1 MKIDATCIDRNGVT
15 AVVSVDLDYVQDTD
29 GLRHWIE
36 EELYG
41 WSLVNKENF
50 DTLDF
55 VVSNWDDIIKEMED
69 IYGPCD

>member
-36 EELYG
+36 EELYS

-50 DTLDF
+50 DTWDF
-55 VVSNWDDIIKEMED
+55 VVSNWDDIIKEIED